1 LSITAKVA
9 LVRQVRG
16 TWGLGPALSALGL
29 ARSTWHYRQHVVP
42 YELRHAALRVP
53 LERIARRH
61 PAYGYRRA
69 TPELRDLVG
78 RPVNHKVVRR
88 LQRLWDVP
96 LLRLG
101 HGPRP
106 SGIRQIL
113 TAAGPRANLVA
124 SLARIGPLQ
133 VFYTDFTELRYATGK
148 AWLMTL
154 LDHASKVV
162 IGWAVGGRADT
173 ALATMT
179 WRRARRWLE
188 QHHVVLQGLIVHHD
202 RDSVYTS
209 YQWLGLLQRDRV
221 RPSFALHGC
230 RDNPEMESFHSRFK
244 TENRSLLLDAST
256 LSGLTRIVQQR
267 IRYYN
272 ARRRHSALHNQAPL
286 TFLASYGTES

>member
-1 LSITAKVA
+1 MSIAAKVA

-16 TWGLGPALSALGL
+16 TFGLGPALSALGL

-96 LLRLG
+96 VLRLG
-101 HGPRP
+101 RGPRP

-113 TAAGPRANLVA
+113 TAAGPRADLVA
-124 SLARIGPLQ
+124 GLAQIGPLQ
-133 VFYTDFTELRYATGK
+133 VCYTDFTELPFATGK

-162 IGWAVGGRADT
+162 IGWAVGARADT
-173 ALATMT
+173 ALATTT
-179 WRRARRWLE
+179 WRRARRWLARRG
-188 QHHVVLQGLIVHHD
+188 VAPRGLIVHHD
-202 RDSVYTS
+202 RDSVYTG
-209 YQWLGLLQRDRV
+209 YQWLGLLQRDGV
-221 RPSFALHGC
+221 RLSYTLHGC

-244 TENRSLLLDAST
+244 TENRSLLRDAPT
-256 LSGLTRIVQQR
+256 VQGLTRIVQQR
-267 IRYYN
+267 IAYYN

-286 TFLASYGTES
+286 TYLASCDPEG